1 MKTLFYDWKENI
13 NAEELENVIKVIVDG
28 GVVIFPTDTV
38 YGVAANSLDE
48 TAIKKLFDLKE
59 RNDNKPIC
67 VLTSSVDKIKKI
79 AYVRDE
85 EQKIIDKYMPGAL
98 TIILDKK
105 EIVSDVLTSGLK
117 TVGVRIP
124 NNEIALRIL
133 DKLEYPLATTSANIS
148 GMEAAVKKEDL
159 IKEFEGKVD
168 IIIDGGITDLKV
180 SSTIVKINN
189 NEIKVLRQGT
199 IKITDK

>member
-1 MKTLFYDWKENI
+1 MKTLIYDWKEKI
-13 NAEELENVIKVIVDG
+13 NEDELENVIKIIENG

-38 YGVAANSLDE
+38 YGIAANSLDE
-48 TAIKKLFDLKE
+48 EAIKKLFDLKE

-67 VLTSSVDKIKKI
+67 VLTSSVDKIKKV

-85 EQKIIDKYMPGAL
+85 EQKIIDQYMPGAL

-105 EIVSDVLTSGLK
+105 DNVSDVLTSNLK

-124 NNEIALRIL
+124 NNEIALGIL
-133 DKLEYPLATTSANIS
+133 EKLEYPLATTSANIS
-148 GMEAAVKKEDL
+148 GKDAAVKKEDL
-159 IKEFEGKVD
+159 ITEFDGRVD

-180 SSTIVKINN
+180 SSTIVKLDN
-189 NEIKVLRQGT
+189 NEIKILRQGT
-199 IKITDK
+199 IKITD

>member
-180 SSTIVKINN
+180 SSTIVKIKN
-189 NEIKVLRQGT
+189 NEIEVLRQGT
-199 IKITDK
+199 IKITD

>member
-168 IIIDGGITDLKV
+168 IIIDGGISDLKV
-180 SSTIVKINN
+180 SSTIVKVDND
-189 NEIKVLRQGT
+189 EIKVLRQGT
-199 IKITDK
+199 IKITD

>member
-13 NAEELENVIKVIVDG
+13 NAEELENVIKVIIDG

-180 SSTIVKINN
+180 SSTIVKIKN

-199 IKITDK
+199 IKITD

>member
-1 MKTLFYDWKENI
+1 MKTLIYDWKNSI
-13 NAEELENVIKVIVDG
+13 NEEELDNVIKVIKKG

-48 TAIKKLFDLKE
+48 DAIKKLYELKG

-67 VLTSSVDKIKKI
+67 VLTSSMDKIEKI
-79 AYVRDE
+79 AYVREE

-105 EIVSDVLTSGLK
+105 DEVSDILTSSLK

-124 NNEIALRIL
+124 NNEIALKIL
-133 DKLEYPLATTSANIS
+133 SKLDYPLATTSANIS
-148 GMEAAVKKEDL
+148 GMKAAVKKEDL
-159 IKEFEGKVD
+159 ITEFDNKVD
-168 IIIDGGITDLKV
+168 IIIDGGVTDLKI
-180 SSTIVKINN
+180 SSTIVKIEN
-189 NEIKVLRQGT
+189 NEIKVLRQGS
-199 IKITDK
+199 IKIAD

>member
-1 MKTLFYDWKENI
+1 MKTLIYDWKNSI
-13 NAEELENVIKVIVDG
+13 NEEELDNVIKVIKKG

-48 TAIKKLFDLKE
+48 DAIKKLYELKG

-67 VLTSSVDKIKKI
+67 VLTSSMDKIKKI
-79 AYVRDE
+79 AYVREE

-98 TIILDKK
+98 TIILEKK
-105 EIVSDVLTSGLK
+105 EEVSDILTSNLK

-124 NNEIALRIL
+124 NNEIALKIL
-133 DKLEYPLATTSANIS
+133 SKLDYPLATTSANIS

-159 IKEFEGKVD
+159 ITEFDNKVD
-168 IIIDGGITDLKV
+168 IIIDGGVTDLKI
-180 SSTIVKINN
+180 SSTIVKIEN
-189 NEIKVLRQGT
+189 NEIKVLRQGS
-199 IKITDK
+199 IKIAD

>member
-13 NAEELENVIKVIVDG
+13 NAEELENVIKVIIDG

-159 IKEFEGKVD
+159 VKEFDGKVD

-180 SSTIVKINN
+180 SSTIVKVDND
-189 NEIKVLRQGT
+189 EIKVLRQGT
-199 IKITDK
+199 IKITD